1 MVEQWTENP
10 CVGGSIP
17 PLDIP
22 LNIFVLMNIHLINLL
37 ITLKNASLVKKEKV
51 SVLFTS
57 ISYEVVNLLFQEGF
71 VQSFHVKEVKNSSK
85 LIQKEIV
92 IVLRYLYDK
101 PVFKNLK
108 IISKPS
114 CVRYASSNDISKLSN
129 KRRVLFISTNK
140 GITTDSFCKYNKI
153 GGVLLF
159 SL

>member
-92 IVLRYLYDK
+92 IILRYLYDK

-140 GITTDSFCKYNKI
+140 GITTDSFCKHNKI

>member
-1 MVEQWTENP
+1 
-10 CVGGSIP
+10 
-17 PLDIP
+17 
-22 LNIFVLMNIHLINLL
+22 MNIHLINLL

-92 IVLRYLYDK
+92 IILRYLYDK

-129 KRRVLFISTNK
+129 KRRVLFVSTNK
-140 GITTDSFCKYNKI
+140 GITTDSFCKHNKI